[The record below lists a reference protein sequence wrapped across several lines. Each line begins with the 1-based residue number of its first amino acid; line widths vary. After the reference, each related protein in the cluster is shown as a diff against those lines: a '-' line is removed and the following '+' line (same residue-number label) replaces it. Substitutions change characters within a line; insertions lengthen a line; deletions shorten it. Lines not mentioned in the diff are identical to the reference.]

1 MINILLSGYN
11 FGEEWAKETIKK
23 YISSED
29 KIVVIPFAFSEAW
42 INSSNEWDNAYSRE
56 YGKYYRELIKP
67 FGEIGVS
74 EDNITWI
81 NFFKDKKEDM
91 KKAID
96 ESDVVFFTGGL
107 PDRAVE
113 RVLDKGL
120 LNYISK
126 AKIVMGAS
134 AGALM
139 QLKDYHISPDED
151 YSEFSYQSGLGLIK
165 SNFYIEVHYEDT
177 EVQYSCIK
185 EVLKEKTDT
194 VYAIKEQGGII
205 LDDDKLILLGDVTTY
220 QNN

>member
-11 FGEEWAKETIKK
+11 FGEEWGKDTIKK
-23 YISSED
+23 YIRSED

-42 INSSNEWDNAYSRE
+42 INNSNEWDNAYSRE
-56 YGKYYRELIKP
+56 YGKYYRELIKT
-67 FGEIGVS
+67 FGELGVS

-91 KKAID
+91 KKVIE

-120 LNYISK
+120 FNYISK

-185 EVLKEKTDT
+185 KVLKEKTDT

>member
-11 FGEEWAKETIKK
+11 FGEEWGKDTIKK
-23 YISSED
+23 YISSEY

-42 INSSNEWDNAYSRE
+42 INNSNEWDKAYSRE

-67 FGEIGVS
+67 FGELGVS

-81 NFFKDKKEDM
+81 NFFKNKKEDM
-91 KKAID
+91 KKAIE
-96 ESDVVFFTGGL
+96 ESDVVFFTGWL
-107 PDRAVE
+107 PDRAVK
-113 RVLDKGL
+113 RVLEKGL
-120 LNYISK
+120 LEHVSK

-151 YSEFSYQSGLGLIK
+151 YDEFMYEKGLGLIK
-165 SNFYIEVHYEDT
+165 DSFYIEVHYGET
-177 EVQYSCIK
+177 EVQDSCIQ
-185 EVLKEKTDT
+185 EVLKEKTDR

-205 LDDDKLILLGDVTTY
+205 LDDGKIILLGEVTTY
-220 QNN
+220 KK